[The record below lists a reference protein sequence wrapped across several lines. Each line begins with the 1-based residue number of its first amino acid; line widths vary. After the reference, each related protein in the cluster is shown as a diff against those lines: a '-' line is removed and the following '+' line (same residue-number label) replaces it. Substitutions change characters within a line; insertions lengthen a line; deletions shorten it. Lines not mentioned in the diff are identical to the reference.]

1 MTVNSKSTNLMW
13 TSQVKLS
20 VLSFHIQASVF
31 SSGSRDGSK
40 LLETEARIK
49 GPLPYDDPDL
59 LRFVRQDHLYPPSNL
74 PYNLVQDHA
83 KVQMEA
89 KKYSGFVGEFGFM
102 FYAHVLRNIFKGT
115 REGFFVEA
123 GALDGEFLSNTLPL
137 ERDLGWTGLLVE
149 SNGDT
154 FKELLMKRRKAWAS
168 HSCLAAHE
176 YPHGDILVKFRRDH
190 SAMDMYEDRS
200 ASAHSMMMSQDR
212 GATMDNSVPGHREY
226 EAIQCIPL
234 ATLLLAI
241 DVTHVDLVSL
251 DIEGG
256 EMGVLRYFPWD
267 RITVDVWLVEHA
279 TGKDKFKNKGENK
292 YDSDFIKMFND
303 RGYELY
309 SANDDATINYVF
321 VLRSSKVYSR
331 LKETK

>member
-1 MTVNSKSTNLMW
+1 MKAVR
-13 TSQVKLS
+13 KLT
-20 VLSFHIQASVF
+20 VLSALISLYFLVSVF
-31 SSGSRDGSK
+31 SSGSREASK

-59 LRFVRQDHLYPPSNL
+59 LRFVRQDLLYPPSDL

-83 KVQMEA
+83 KDHMEA
-89 KKYSGFVGEFGFM
+89 KKYSGFVGEFGYM
-102 FYAHVLRNIFKGT
+102 FYARVLRKIFEGT

-137 ERDLGWTGLLVE
+137 ERNLGWTGLLVE

-154 FKELLMKRRKAWAS
+154 FKELLTKRRKAWAS

-176 YPHGDILVKFRRDH
+176 YPHRDVLVKFRREHTSIDT
-190 SAMDMYEDRS
+190 YEDRS

-212 GATMDNSVPGHREY
+212 GAAMDNSVPGHREY
-226 EAIQCIPL
+226 EAVQCVPL

-241 DVTHVDLVSL
+241 GITHVDLVSL
-251 DIEGG
+251 DIEGA
-256 EMGVLRYFPWD
+256 EMGVLRHFPWD

-279 TGKDKFKNKGENK
+279 TEKDGFKKEGENK
-292 YDSDFIKMFND
+292 YDSKFIKMFSD

-321 VLRSSKVYSR
+321 VLRSAQVYRR
-331 LKETK
+331 LKETE

>member
-1 MTVNSKSTNLMW
+1 MKAVR
-13 TSQVKLS
+13 KLT
-20 VLSFHIQASVF
+20 VLSALISLYFLASVF
-31 SSGSRDGSK
+31 SSGSREGSK
-40 LLETEARIK
+40 LIETEARIK

-59 LRFVRQDHLYPPSNL
+59 LRFVRQDLLYPPSNL

-83 KVQMEA
+83 KVHMEA

-102 FYAHVLRNIFKGT
+102 FYAHVLRKIFKGT
-115 REGFFVEA
+115 RGGFFVEA

-137 ERDLGWTGLLVE
+137 ERELGWTGLLVE

-154 FKELLMKRRKAWAS
+154 FKELLTKRRKAWAS

-176 YPHGDILVKFRRDH
+176 YPHVDILVKFRRDH
-190 SAMDMYEDRS
+190 SALDTYEDRS
-200 ASAHSMMMSQDR
+200 ASAHSMMMSQDK
-212 GATMDNSVPGHREY
+212 GAALDNSVPGHREY
-226 EAIQCIPL
+226 EAVQCIPL

-279 TGKDKFKNKGENK
+279 TANERFKNKGENT
-292 YDSDFIKMFND
+292 YDSDFIEMFND
-303 RGYELY
+303 LGYELY
-309 SANDDATINYVF
+309 SANDDASINYVF
-321 VLRSSKVYSR
+321 VLRSSKVYRR
-331 LKETK
+331 LKETE